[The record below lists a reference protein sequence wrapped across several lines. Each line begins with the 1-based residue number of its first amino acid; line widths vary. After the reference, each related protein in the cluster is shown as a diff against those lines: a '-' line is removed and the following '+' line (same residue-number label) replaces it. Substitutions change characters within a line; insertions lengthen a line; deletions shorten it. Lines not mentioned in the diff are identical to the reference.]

1 MTLRISTPGAHADAV
16 IKSQS
21 ASVWEFDTTSLDNT
35 KIDLV
40 NNQLLIGHTVIHL
53 PSYNDPEDLIDQ
65 VRVITP
71 DGIVYTV
78 DLAFDAV
85 YIDSLDARYFKGH
98 LQSETAVLQELTSI
112 GKEEIAVRNIV
123 MRDGTPGTLSYNLSK
138 RRWILDTDKTRTVR
152 YEDVLPLNRCV
163 HQLEHCYA
171 LMEHGAN
178 TTPPVSAA
186 DLRILLDACKAL

>member
-1 MTLRISTPGAHADAV
+1 
-16 IKSQS
+16 
-21 ASVWEFDTTSLDNT
+21 
-35 KIDLV
+35 V